1 MPKDLYGLLKREI
14 SLVERVDHDRFH
26 IDMRNEDSEEMQQAA
41 RININKLAQCRK
53 EIIVKMQE
61 ELKRRKS
68 YEKNRESLSTTQS
81 R

>member
-14 SLVERVDHDRFH
+14 SLVERVDQDRFN

-68 YEKNRESLSTTQS
+68 YEKNRESLATTQS